1 MQLLRKRRLDRACAL
16 MLGLCAAGTARA
28 APDDVFMQA
37 EPATGEFT
45 SVRVEASY
53 DMVNR
58 TVDVF
63 NLRGRQGPVSD
74 NAGDYR
80 GGKLMLGY
88 KFSPHWSG
96 SATYWRR
103 GIEYGQDRNHIDT
116 WMLAM
121 HYDPLAEAGAR
132 DRIMLRFS
140 LWGDHAGS
148 LDRSSPV
155 MVRNI
160 TFNSLTV
167 NNANDVQAQAD
178 VIFSGELSERNQLT
192 GFVGLGISRVT
203 VGSLNTRLQRGNCNF
218 NVAIGSDN
226 LANGQLA
233 APCNVGNVTLQSASF
248 SVNASQ
254 FGLDFNDDFN
264 YTAGYLNLGG
274 SWRWKYE
281 RFAARLGYQFQY
293 LLRSNVDSRAETYG
307 NAPIRSN
314 HTLGLELSYGVA
326 KNVEVFLRGQAS
338 LYNFVGTIP
347 FLYNATTAGKLDRY
361 YGYGSIG
368 IRFSGF

>member
-1 MQLLRKRRLDRACAL
+1 MQLFRKRRLDQACAL
-16 MLGLCAAGTARA
+16 MLGLSCVGAASA
-28 APDDVFMQA
+28 APDDVFLLA
-37 EPATGEFT
+37 EPTTGEFT

-53 DMVNR
+53 DVVNS
-58 TVDVF
+58 TLDVF

-74 NAGDYR
+74 HAGDYS

-103 GIEYGQDRNHIDT
+103 GIDYGQDHNQIDS

-121 HYDPLAEAGAR
+121 HYDPLAEPGAR

-140 LWGDHAGS
+140 VWGDRSGS
-148 LDRSSPV
+148 LQRSSPV
-155 MVRNI
+155 TVRNT
-160 TFNSLTV
+160 TFSSLSV
-167 NNANDVQAQAD
+167 NNANDVQGQAD
-178 VIFSGELSERNQLT
+178 VIFSGELTERNQLT
-192 GFVGLGISRVT
+192 GFAGLGFSSVSI
-203 VGSLNTRLQRGNCNF
+203 GSINARLRQGNCSF

-226 LANGQLA
+226 IANGSLA
-233 APCNVGNVTLQSASF
+233 APCRAGNSNLQSASF
-248 SVNASQ
+248 AVNASQ
-254 FGLDFNDDFN
+254 FGLNFNDDFN
-264 YTAGYLNLGG
+264 YTAGYLSLGG
-274 SWRWKYE
+274 SWRYKYE
-281 RFAARLGYQFQY
+281 SFTARLGYQFQY
-293 LLRSNVDSRAETYG
+293 LLRSNVDSRAKTYG
-307 NAPIRSN
+307 YSPIRSN
-314 HTLGLELSYGVA
+314 HTLGLELSYAVV

-347 FLYNATTAGKLDRY
+347 FLYNTATAGKMDRY